1 MHKNPVK
8 TTVLLQESSIDR
20 KVEEAVALKLKDAD
34 RRHEAFEERESAL
47 LAQLE
52 STNEA
57 LQNLQKV
64 HDNTQSQLFDL
75 RTEVEASKAA
85 KQDELEALME
95 EVEKAQERAQGLER
109 VNEGLSRELER
120 VREGLGEEGPE
131 QSLSDMEGN
140 LRSKERLI
148 SKLHQQMQQ
157 LEQELAVRISSVLP
171 RRSSKRSPLLTQV
184 CLSRKQLFSRWQ

>member
-1 MHKNPVK
+1 
-8 TTVLLQESSIDR
+8 VLLQESSIDR
-20 KVEEAVALKLKDAD
+20 KVDEAVALKLKDAD
-34 RRHEAFEERESAL
+34 HKHEAFEEQESAL

-95 EVEKAQERAQGLER
+95 ELEKAQERAQGLER

-120 VREGLGEEGPE
+120 VREGLGKDGPE

-157 LEQELAVRISSVLP
+157 LEQELAVRISFIIP
-171 RRSSKRSPLLTQV
+171 RRSSNLSPQV
-184 CLSRKQLFSRWQ
+184 CLSQKQLDVL